1 MAVIESFVG
10 KRPSKEEQ
18 MSNAGWT
25 KKELTQLESMPCALV
40 QRFYFSSSLQLRGR
54 TRFLVVM
61 WWFYLRGDWDL
72 AIKRR

>member
-1 MAVIESFVG
+1 MAVMESFVG

-54 TRFLVVM
+54 TRCCYAVVL
-61 WWFYLRGDWDL
+61 FAGRLGSSNKEKID
-72 AIKRR
+72 